1 MNSSLIYEFDGLLGD
16 SLTVYIDR
24 IAVKHMGVANM
35 IVMGRNKDTML
46 YYSDIASIQCETANT
61 ACGSIRILCP
71 SLGEAYTV
79 HFKNLL
85 NEEAKE
91 IANHLNTRLTN
102 AQKYSHN
109 QKNRVG

>member
-24 IAVKHMGVANM
+24 IAVRHMGVANM

-46 YYSDIASIQCETANT
+46 YFSDIASIQFETANT
-61 ACGSIRILCP
+61 DCGSIRILCP
-71 SLGEAYTV
+71 SLNEAYTV

-91 IANHLNTRLTN
+91 VSDRLNTILKN
-102 AQKYSHN
+102 AH
-109 QKNRVG
+109 